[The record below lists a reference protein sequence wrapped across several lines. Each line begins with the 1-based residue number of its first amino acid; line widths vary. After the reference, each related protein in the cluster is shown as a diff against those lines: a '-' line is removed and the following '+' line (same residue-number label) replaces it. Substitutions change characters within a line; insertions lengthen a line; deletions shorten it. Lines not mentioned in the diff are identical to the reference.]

1 MMRNLDKESSASK
14 KFWEDIII
22 FLVIIGLTLFIITKF
37 LPTNKAKPVVSM
49 SQVKTETSTKITEV
63 NTTTIETKPVAY
75 IPSTT
80 TEVAKPTQLS
90 NNALSNEFNHD
101 LIKCFSLLNQAVTM
115 SKALN
120 GKNANTCTGCDSNK
134 QALVDFFIQRFNVY
148 DSSSPYYKQM
158 RDGLA
163 GDRLLNNPH
172 FLTKDGK
179 LYIIEKAQGR
189 CGDIDTIDPNQANCV
204 IIVDVNGQQG
214 PNQLSTG
221 TNRNQDY
228 RVNDRLRLIVL
239 KELVRPAI
247 NQDNDVADYILN
259 FH

>member
-1 MMRNLDKESSASK
+1 MRNLDKENNASK
-14 KFWEDIII
+14 KLWEDIII
-22 FLVIIGLTLFIITKF
+22 FLVIIGLALFIITKF
-37 LPTNKAKPVVSM
+37 LPIHKAKPAVSV
-49 SQVKTETSTKITEV
+49 SQVKTETKVKTTET
-63 NTTTIETKPVAY
+63 NTTTIEAKPVAY
-75 IPSTT
+75 TPSTT
-80 TEVAKPTQLS
+80 TEVAKPTQFNN
-90 NNALSNEFNHD
+90 NNASSNEFNHD
-101 LIKCFSLLNQAVTM
+101 LIRCFSLLNQAVTM
-115 SKALN
+115 SKALD

-134 QALVDFFIQRFNVY
+134 QALADFFIQRFNVY
-148 DSSSPYYKQM
+148 DISNPYYKQM

-204 IIVDVNGQQG
+204 IVIDINGQQG
-214 PNQLSTG
+214 PNQFSTG

-239 KELVRPAI
+239 KELVSPAI